1 MRGQVSTGG
10 EGVSAWGPLLCPTPG
25 GGSRWGCPGPAGLAE
40 ECQVERQVG
49 GLVAQPQ
56 IPLCSGT
63 AAKASGASTSEKC
76 PGQGLPEMAWRWG
89 PDALPPELTFRG
101 RGPTSALPTPASSG
115 SSLLPGH
122 QDCSPLASLKGGGG
136 RQRPLR
142 HGLNPRFPPPGS
154 SFPPVNRPNDPQLG
168 LGLLTPF
175 PRETW

>member
-1 MRGQVSTGG
+1 M
-10 EGVSAWGPLLCPTPG
+10 SAWGPLLCPTPG

-142 HGLNPRFPPPGS
+142 HGLNPRFPPPPPATRKQFS
-154 SFPPVNRPNDPQLG
+154 SCKQAQRPSAGPGPPHTFPTGDMVRAL
-168 LGLLTPF
+168 
-175 PRETW
+175 